1 MIKVRQAEPDDG
13 RVLGEIHAAAW
24 EAAYAPFFAPD
35 FAARGVLSRRTRWH
49 DRVAGGTGTILLAA
63 LDDRPVALSL
73 CLPSPGRPGLAEICS
88 FYSHPDA
95 WGSGVA
101 AVLMTGTLNRLRDE
115 GFTRVHLWTLRDTP
129 NRDGST
135 PSRASPRPAP
145 HGPSTSVRATCSTRS
160 NTSEPADLGEPR
172 QLLCVLPAVVPVA
185 ASDPRIRGPSG
196 RR

>member
-129 NRDGST
+129 Q
-135 PSRASPRPAP
+135 SRRFYAKSGFAET
-145 HGPSTSVRATCSTRS
+145 GAARAF
-160 NTSEPADLGEPR
+160 DFGEGN
-172 QLLCVLPAVVPVA
+172 LLDQIEYERAC
-185 ASDPRIRGPSG
+185 
-196 RR
+196 

>member
-24 EAAYAPFFAPD
+24 EAAYAPFFAPG
-35 FAARGVLSRRTRWH
+35 FAARGVRSRRTRWH

-63 LDDRPVALSL
+63 FDDRPVALSF

-101 AVLMTGTLNRLRDE
+101 AVLMAGTLNRLRDE

-129 NRDGST
+129 NRGGST
-135 PSRASPRPAP
+135 PSPASPRPAP

-160 NTSEPADLGEPR
+160 NTSEPADLREPR
-172 QLLCVLPAVVPVA
+172 QLLWRP
-185 ASDPRIRGPSG
+185 PS
-196 RR
+196 RRPCSCFRPTNPFRA